1 MMTHF
6 LCLSIV
12 LALTG
17 FISACGDSNSNA
29 PQPVSSE
36 AAKRAASEGEHA
48 EKDEKDHKDGEAPG
62 APDEHGDEG
71 GVSLTEEQAR
81 KEGIKTEI
89 VEFRSVASAIQLT
102 ASIVANQDRLAHIA
116 PRVSGKLVRV
126 HASLGDRVKTGQVLA
141 HVDSIE
147 IGSANSEYLQ
157 AKSVADLAQAN
168 RARAEKLNAEQIIPQ
183 KDYLVARSEAERAD
197 ASLRAARDRL
207 RTLGVGLP
215 VPGGPAASVYPLTAP
230 FSGIVI
236 AKDAVLGELVQPD
249 KPVFSIANLSTVWIE
264 ANLFEKDLS
273 RVRPGAKASVVVGA
287 YPDQRFAGMLTYIS
301 DTVDAESRTV
311 KARIEVPNPEA
322 RLKPGMFATAYL
334 GTVATQEAIAVPSEA
349 IVLLDGKASVFVEE
363 NGRYIPR
370 AVTVGASSGAQ
381 VPVLE
386 GLSPGESVV
395 VEGVYPVKARLL
407 KSQIGEGHNH

>member
-17 FISACGDSNSNA
+17 FISACSDSNSNA
-29 PQPVSSE
+29 PPPVSSE
-36 AAKRAASEGEHA
+36 AAKPSASKGEHA
-48 EKDEKDHKDGEAPG
+48 GKDEKDHKEGKAHGAPG
-62 APDEHGDEG
+62 EHNGEG
-71 GVSLTEEQAR
+71 AVSLTEEQAR

-157 AKSVADLAQAN
+157 AKSAADLAQSN
-168 RARAEKLNAEQIIPQ
+168 RTRAERLNAEQIISQ
-183 KDYLVARSEAERAD
+183 KDYLVARSEVERAD

-207 RTLGVGLP
+207 RILGVGLP
-215 VPGGPAASVYPLTAP
+215 VPGGSASSVYPLTAP
-230 FSGIVI
+230 FAGTII
-236 AKDAVLGELVQPD
+236 AKEAVLGELVQPD
-249 KPVFSIANLSTVWIE
+249 KPVFSIADLSTVWIE
-264 ANLFEKDLS
+264 ANLFEKDLA
-273 RVRPGAKASVVVGA
+273 RVRTGAKASVVVGA
-287 YPDQRFAGMLTYIS
+287 YADQRFPGTLTYIS
-301 DTVDAESRTV
+301 DTVEAESRTV
-311 KARIEVPNPEA
+311 KARIEVPNPQA

-334 GTVATQEAIAVPSEA
+334 DTVSTQAAIAVPSEA

-363 NGRYIPR
+363 NGRYVPR
-370 AVTVGASSGAQ
+370 AVAAGTGGGTV
-381 VPVLE
+381 VPIVE

-395 VEGVYPVKARLL
+395 VAGAYAVKARLL
-407 KSQIGEGHNH
+407 KSQIGDSH